1 LRPAALAVSGRRLGW
16 CGRFFWLGGSS
27 QLVHRHAFVKPHRRV
42 LDPARFLGLVANVGV
57 CSTQPP
63 KTRVLMRPSAGGR
76 RALLHL
82 KLTDF
87 VENDGTHLKHELT

>member
-1 LRPAALAVSGRRLGW
+1 
-16 CGRFFWLGGSS
+16 
-27 QLVHRHAFVKPHRRV
+27 
-42 LDPARFLGLVANVGV
+42 
-57 CSTQPP
+57 
-63 KTRVLMRPSAGGR
+63 VLMRPSAGGR

>member
-1 LRPAALAVSGRRLGW
+1 
-16 CGRFFWLGGSS
+16 
-27 QLVHRHAFVKPHRRV
+27 V
-42 LDPARFLGLVANVGV
+42 LDPARPLGLVAKVGV
-57 CSTQPP
+57 CCAHASE
-63 KTRVLMRPSAGGR
+63 TRGLRPSAGGR